1 MNSASKWLLA
11 SRPKTLPAAAAPVI
25 VGTAVAFW
33 QQSFVLVPAMV
44 TLLTALLLQIGANL
58 ANDVFDYYRGVDVPE
73 RLGPIRVTAAGLLS
87 PRQVVIAMA
96 GVFGAACVM
105 GIYLFTVAGWP
116 ILVIGL
122 SAIIAALAYTGG
134 PFPYGYYGLGDLL
147 VFLFFGP
154 VAVIGTYYIQT
165 RTATVEV
172 LWSSIPIGLITVAI
186 LVVNN
191 LRDIRTDRATG
202 KRTLAVHMG
211 VKGTRLEYLV
221 CLILAYLSLIGMW
234 VLLPIPIWIFLAFVT
249 IPLAYKLVKLVF
261 TQAGRPLNLALAGT
275 GQLDLLFGLL
285 FSAGFVLGRLL

>member
-25 VGTAVAFW
+25 VGSAVAFW
-33 QQSFVLVPAMV
+33 HQSFVLFPALV
-44 TLLTALLLQIGANL
+44 TLLTALLLQVGANL
-58 ANDVFDYYRGVDVPE
+58 ANDLFDYYRGVDVPE
-73 RLGPIRVTAAGLLS
+73 RLGPIRVTASGLLP
-87 PRQVVIAMA
+87 PRQVAAAM
-96 GVFGAACVM
+96 GFVFGAAIILGM
-105 GIYLFTVAGWP
+105 YLFTVAGWP

-134 PFPYGYYGLGDLL
+134 PFPYGYYGLGDLF

-154 VAVIGTYYIQT
+154 VAVFGTYYIQT
-165 RTATVEV
+165 MTISAEA

-191 LRDIRTDRATG
+191 LRDIRTDGATG
-202 KRTLAVHMG
+202 KHTLAVSLG
-211 VKGTRLEYLV
+211 AQGTRIEYLV

-234 VLLPIPIWIFLAFVT
+234 VLLPMPIWIFLAYIS
-249 IPLAYKLVKLVF
+249 IPLAYRLVKMVF
-261 TQAGRPLNLALAGT
+261 AQTGRPLNRALAGT